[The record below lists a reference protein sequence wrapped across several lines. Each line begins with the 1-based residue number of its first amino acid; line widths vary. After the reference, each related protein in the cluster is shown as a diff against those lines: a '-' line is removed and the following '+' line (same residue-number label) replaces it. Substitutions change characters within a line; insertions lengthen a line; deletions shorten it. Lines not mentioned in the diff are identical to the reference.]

1 MSLQTTIKPQSK
13 TVGEEER
20 NKYLP
25 NNHKTTSTVAVSS
38 CLSIITLNINE
49 LNPPLKRHQVNVW
62 IKQ

>member
-1 MSLQTTIKPQSK
+1 MSLQITIKPQSK

-20 NKYLP
+20 NKHLP
-25 NNHKTTSTVAVSS
+25 NNHKTISKTAISS

-49 LNPPLKRHQVNVW
+49 LKPPVKRHQVNVW